1 MSDLPFLV
9 AHGTVVWQALVT
21 VSLALGATTAS
32 VFVHRA
38 MRARAARVREGLGKP
53 SPEAHVKDAGQR
65 VTLEGTLEILPGEVT
80 GGAAPATEGDAVVT
94 IVPQGLEQSDEP
106 NSKAR
111 SATARGARL
120 AIDVAGTRVELDG
133 ALQVLAGSRETERCV
148 EKAQALALLWDFAGA
163 LGTLPA
169 KAFAIRALAAGDRVR
184 VRGVLRHEPAPLQG
198 DSYRSGRAVFSLEED
213 REDPELPLITLATAA
228 RPRPL
233 VRSLPRTLLRA
244 LPIPLAVVAALAA
257 AGEIGVRTNARGGFI
272 AAAATPF
279 RRADALTLL
288 RGDID
293 LRFGADAAK
302 VEQAVAYDLVRGRC
316 GEASDDTYAHH
327 DLGASARI
335 AKECGDPLREAR
347 AYFAQADFD
356 GAATAYA
363 VARKRDAR
371 IPPTLSEATAYV
383 AAGRN
388 DDAAALLRAL
398 AKTWEDSPHA
408 RERLECAALAMEA
421 RGAHPEV
428 SLNLQERAGAAP
440 EVPGCIALAADLL
453 QGEKRTEYG
462 QRHDYWGAIPLVDW
476 RRTLQL
482 VVLDGRAV
490 NEGRHTNYGES
501 FPYEDVVFN
510 PRRGLY
516 TIPPGLAEGLVASL
530 AARTTAQDHVL
541 RGRLLIGL
549 ARLDAYLGDVGS
561 ARARVQA
568 ARAAFEAADEIA
580 AAAEAAHAEALRK
593 AIALY
598 GDRAYEQEY
607 EPYAVADQRYRDRDA
622 ARGGHHLL
630 ERLSVLDVALDARE
644 GKVTSLVT
652 PEPGSDVYLALD
664 AWTSKE
670 PVALERLARRDTRDI
685 NQRLWALALADDG
698 PELTHKL
705 EERGLD
711 GRGVVDYL
719 AARPVLKG
727 ELSRW
732 VRHGYPAS
740 CPTCGLYP
748 LANHVAS
755 RRDAAVAAGAVDVI
769 TETTLTANRIRT
781 LLLRRDI
788 AVPLAAI
795 SELAP
800 P

>member
-1 MSDLPFLV
+1 MADLPFLV
-9 AHGTVVWQALVT
+9 AHGTLVWQALVT
-21 VSLALGATTAS
+21 ASLALGATTAS

-38 MRARAARVREGLGKP
+38 MRARAARVRDGLGKP
-53 SPEAHVKDAGQR
+53 SPEARVQDAGQC
-65 VTLEGTLEILPGEVT
+65 VTLEGTLEMLPGEVT
-80 GGAAPATEGDAVVT
+80 GGASPMDGDAVVT

-120 AIDVAGTRVELDG
+120 AVDVAGTRVELDG
-133 ALQVLAGSRETERCV
+133 AVQVLAGSRETERCV

-163 LGTLPA
+163 LGALPP
-169 KAFAIRALAAGDRVR
+169 KAFAIRALAVGDRVR
-184 VRGVLRHEPAPLQG
+184 VRGVLRHEPAPLQA
-198 DSYRSGRAVFSLEED
+198 DSYRSGRAVFTLEEE
-213 REDPELPLITLATAA
+213 REDPELPLITLATAS

-233 VRSLPRTLLRA
+233 VRSLSRTVLRA
-244 LPIPLAVVAALAA
+244 LPIPLAMVAALAA
-257 AGEIGVRTNARGGFI
+257 VGEIGVRTNARGGFI

-293 LRFGADAAK
+293 LRFGADAGK
-302 VEQAVAYDLVRGRC
+302 VAQAVAYDLIRGRC
-316 GEASDDTYAHH
+316 GEASDDTFAHH
-327 DLGASARI
+327 ELAASARI
-335 AKECGDPLREAR
+335 AKDCGDPLRQAR

-356 GAATAYA
+356 GAATQYA
-363 VARKRDAR
+363 VARKRDPR

-383 AAGRN
+383 AAGHA
-388 DDAAALLRAL
+388 DEAAVLLRAL

-421 RGAHPEV
+421 RGSHPEV
-428 SLNLQERAGAAP
+428 AVNLEERAGAAP
-440 EVPGCIALAADLL
+440 EVPGCLALTADLL
-453 QGEKRTEYG
+453 QGEKRKEYG
-462 QRHDYWGAIPLVDW
+462 QRHDYWGPVPLVDW
-476 RRTLQL
+476 RRTFQL
-482 VVLDGRAV
+482 VVADGSAVSDGR
-490 NEGRHTNYGES
+490 HPYHGES
-501 FPYEDVVFN
+501 FPFEDVVFN

-516 TIPPGLAEGLVASL
+516 TIPPGLAESLVASL
-530 AARTTAQDHVL
+530 AKRTTAQDHVL

-549 ARLDAYLGDVGS
+549 ARLDSYLGEVPS

-568 ARAAFEAADEIA
+568 ARAALEAADQVA
-580 AAAEAAHAEALRK
+580 ADAEAARAEALRK

-607 EPYAVADQRYRDRDA
+607 EPYAVSDQRYRDREA
-622 ARGGHHLL
+622 ARGGHALL
-630 ERLSVLDVALDARE
+630 ERLTILDVALDARD
-644 GKVTSLVT
+644 GKITGVVT
-652 PEPGSDVYLALD
+652 PSPGSDVYLALD
-664 AWTSKE
+664 AWTSKD

-685 NQRLWALALADDG
+685 NQRLWALALSDDG

-719 AARPVLKG
+719 GARPALAG

-732 VRHGYPAS
+732 VRHGYPAA

-755 RRDAAVAAGAVDVI
+755 RRDAAVAAGATDVI
-769 TETTLTANRIRT
+769 AETTLAAGRIRA

-788 AVPLAAI
+788 AVPLAVI